1 MQGHRLEVDSYR
13 SGGRRQGEP
22 KMSGLMGCRGI
33 WVAGLVIAPGLVLG
47 HHSRFEYDGS
57 EVAEVQ
63 GTVQSVF
70 WRNPHIRFV
79 VEAGETRWEMEGGP
93 VNGLERA
100 GIERDV
106 IQVGD
111 RVTVLGLVSKR
122 SQEAMLPI
130 RLTHESGEHVVLS
143 RDRAEALGLLGE
155 AEPVRTLGSE
165 AIELARREAD
175 GIFRVW
181 TNLGRTQTRS
191 SHPLTAAAR
200 AAKES
205 WDQPRDDLALRCVQA
220 GMPEAMV
227 SPFPIEIIDEGDR
240 IVMRLE
246 EWDNV
251 RVIHLSASEETGSPT
266 ASPLGHSV
274 GRWDGRDLVVR
285 TTHINYPF
293 LDDRGTPQSEAVE
306 IEERFILSAD
316 ATRLDWTARVVD
328 ENTFTEPT
336 TLPMMH
342 WEWVPGEQIKPYN
355 CTLNEG

>member
-1 MQGHRLEVDSYR
+1 
-13 SGGRRQGEP
+13 
-22 KMSGLMGCRGI
+22 MSRLMGWRRACVLCLAALPGI
-33 WVAGLVIAPGLVLG
+33 GLS

-57 EVAEVQ
+57 ELAEVQ
-63 GTVQSVF
+63 GTVESVF
-70 WRNPHIRFV
+70 WRNPHVRFV
-79 VEAGETRWEMEGGP
+79 VGRTTPAGEERWEMEGGP

-100 GIERDV
+100 GIERGA

-122 SQEAMLPI
+122 SGNAMLPI
-130 RLTHESGEHVVLS
+130 RLTREDDQPVVLA
-143 RDRAEALGLLGE
+143 RDRAAALGLLDE
-155 AEPVRTLGSE
+155 AAPTRTLASE
-165 AIELARREAD
+165 EVELARREAD

-181 TNLGRTQTRS
+181 TNIGRTQTRS

-205 WDQPRDDLALRCVQA
+205 WNQPTDDLALRCIQA

-227 SPFPIEIIDEGDR
+227 SPFPIEIIDEGER
-240 IVMRLE
+240 IVVRLE

-251 RVIHLSASEETGSPT
+251 RVIHLNAVGEAGSQPASR
-266 ASPLGHSV
+266 LGHSV

-285 TTHINYPF
+285 TTRIDYPF

-306 IEERFILSAD
+306 IEERFILSED
-316 ATRLDWTARVVD
+316 ETRLDWTARVTD
-328 ENTFTEPT
+328 PNTFTEPT

-342 WEWVPGEQIKPYN
+342 WEWVPGERIKPYN
-355 CTLNEG
+355 CTLSGG